1 MMPAAISEAD
11 ATALII
17 RAAEINDIDAAPVSA
32 GAWLLR
38 MMVTGKPLEW
48 PCRDIDAAVDCLARL
63 AAIVHKIDQHKV
75 AIRAL
80 RLALVADAD
89 AHWRG
94 RGEKL

>member
-1 MMPAAISEAD
+1 VKPAAMSEAD

-17 RAAEINDIDAAPVSA
+17 RAAEINDIEAGPVSA

-38 MMVTGKPLEW
+38 MRVNGKPLEW
-48 PCRDIDAAVDCLARL
+48 PCRDISAAGDCLIRL

-94 RGEKL
+94 QGEKP